1 MAGKSF
7 VAGLAALC
15 VTCAPVVLA
24 ASGVNPRISP
34 RPGHPH
40 TTFHVSFTAPKAA
53 GHQGVV
59 ERSYSVELSVR
70 GRGCAQSSV
79 QTVPSAAAGERVY
92 LRFRPSHRWCLGK
105 GRGTVSMTEGPYC
118 DRTKP
123 DPCPE
128 FPTTTREIAHVS
140 FRVVARAA

>member
-1 MAGKSF
+1 MGGKSF
-7 VAGLAALC
+7 VAVLAALW
-15 VTCAPVVLA
+15 LA
-24 ASGVNPRISP
+24 AAPALAEPAVNLRLAPK
-34 RPGHPH
+34 PGHPR
-40 TTFHVSFTAPKAA
+40 TTFRVAFTAPKAA
-53 GHQGVV
+53 GHQGVT

-70 GRGCAQSSV
+70 GRGCIQSSV
-79 QTVPSAAAGERVY
+79 QTVPDAAAGERVH

-128 FPTTTREIAHVS
+128 FPTTTREIAHVT